1 MSQSYS
7 SILTEQEIQ
16 ILHWVRL
23 GRTNQQI
30 ALGVGIST
38 RTVEYHLGRIFK
50 KLEVANRTAAV
61 VLAEKMGILNENA
74 NG

>member
-1 MSQSYS
+1 MSQSKS

-30 ALGVGIST
+30 ALSFGIST